1 MHGSHGLG
9 MNFAAAHSGRA
20 SDHVEFRMWDSSLDP
35 GVIQTQVKVSLGMTQ
50 AALASRGGAAP
61 GPAEP
66 IGTHRAANAELGR
79 GGRLRGEAWQR
90 DTHGFRRLVDR
101 VFTRDVDKT
110 QATAL
115 FAVTRWQRAGR

>member
-1 MHGSHGLG
+1 
-9 MNFAAAHSGRA
+9 
-20 SDHVEFRMWDSSLDP
+20 
-35 GVIQTQVKVSLGMTQ
+35 MTQ
-50 AALASRGGAAP
+50 AALATRGGSAP

-66 IGTHRAANAELGR
+66 IGTHRAANAELSR
-79 GGRLRGEAWQR
+79 GARLRGEAWQR

-101 VFTRDVDKT
+101 VFTRDVDKA